1 MRIDHVALA
10 VPDLDAAARALLEAH
25 GLASTPTSP
34 QPDWGT
40 AHRLV
45 PLGGGFLEL
54 VSVAHPEIAEKSPV
68 GRRVA
73 RCASTRSLAFWA
85 VRPEALGPVAARL
98 GLTVG
103 EGERHR
109 GDGTAYSWQV
119 AGVDVA
125 VEYGLPFF
133 IHWLASGSL
142 PHRLPVQHEARPEGF
157 AWIEVGGDLARLADW
172 LGPAD
177 LPLRKAHDERPLV
190 RCALRTDRGEI
201 VLGG

>member
-34 QPDWGT
+34 QPEWGT

-54 VSVAHPEIAEKSPV
+54 VSVAHPEIAEKSPL
-68 GRRVA
+68 GRR
-73 RCASTRSLAFWA
+73 
-85 VRPEALGPVAARL
+85 VRPEALGPVATRL

-109 GDGTAYSWQV
+109 SDGTAYSWQV

-125 VEYGLPFF
+125 VEHGLPFF

-142 PHRLPVQHEARPEGF
+142 PHRLPVEHEARPEGF
-157 AWIEVGGDLARLADW
+157 AWIEVGGDLSRLADW

-177 LPLRKAHDERPLV
+177 LPLRRAHDERPLV